1 MIWPSKHGLPNNN
14 HTIIKHHGLPR
25 PSTASPFRSVPPP
38 CRRPVPAPHEL
49 ADRPTSGCQRSQW
62 SPVPWKAPSLEV
74 MLGMYQLYTHGYIPV
89 IYLSY
94 MGIWCY
100 MSVIDHITNFWQNWE
115 WFRWQ
120 NWERRWF
127 PGDHIIINYQMLIY
141 IIMYCN
147 VNYRPTLN
155 VDGSTES
162 ILQYPPNLDT
172 VDICG
177 SCVLKNHH
185 SSTISWN
192 FVRNLLF
199 YFLWLT

>member
-1 MIWPSKHGLPNNN
+1 MVI
-14 HTIIKHHGLPR
+14 
-25 PSTASPFRSVPPP
+25 
-38 CRRPVPAPHEL
+38 
-49 ADRPTSGCQRSQW
+49 
-62 SPVPWKAPSLEV
+62 
-74 MLGMYQLYTHGYIPV
+74 YQLYTC
-89 IYLSY
+89 S
-94 MGIWCY
+94 IWEYDDICR
-100 MSVIDHITNFWQNWE
+100 VIDNITNLWQNWE

-162 ILQYPPNLDT
+162 ILQYPPDLDT

-185 SSTISWN
+185 SSIISWN
-192 FVRNLLF
+192 LVRKFTVLLF
-199 YFLWLT
+199 VAYLKCIFCRSIAIPLDLISSRQNLKVRSQAGSIDAAVVALRPWLWVKVWSYFKGSFF